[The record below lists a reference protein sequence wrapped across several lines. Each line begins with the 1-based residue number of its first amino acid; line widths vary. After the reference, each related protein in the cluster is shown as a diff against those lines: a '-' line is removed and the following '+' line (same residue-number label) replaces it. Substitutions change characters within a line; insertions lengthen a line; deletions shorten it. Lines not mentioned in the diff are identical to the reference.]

1 MCTYHCRFRRHVSP
15 RLIVTREDS
24 QVAAAH
30 ELLVVH
36 AQDWVVAVEEVG
48 VEDDLDAVMRVVEE
62 LHAPDLGQ
70 NRVVVVV
77 RHVVRRDGRE
87 RVPLERED
95 AALEQHLVLFREQ
108 IIRRGE
114 RGVFSVFPMRGLSD
128 N

>member
-1 MCTYHCRFRRHVSP
+1 MRTYDCALCGGVAP
-15 RLIVTREDS
+15 RLVVTREDS
-24 QVAAAH
+24 QVAAAD

-36 AQDWVVAVEEVG
+36 AQDRVVAVEEVG

-87 RVPLERED
+87 RVPLKRED
-95 AALEQHLVLFREQ
+95 TALEQHLVLFREQ
-108 IIRRGE
+108 IVRCGE
-114 RGVFSVFPMRGLSD
+114 RGVFSVFPMRRLFD

>member
-1 MCTYHCRFRRHVSP
+1 MKTYNCTLRRCVTP
-15 RLIVTREDS
+15 WLVVTREDS
-24 QVAAAH
+24 QVAAAD

-36 AQDWVVAVEEVG
+36 AQDRVVAVEEVG
-48 VEDDLDAVMRVVEE
+48 VEDDLDAVVRVVEE

-95 AALEQHLVLFREQ
+95 TALEQHLVLFREQ

-114 RGVFSVFPMRGLSD
+114 RGVFSVFPMRRLSD

>member
-1 MCTYHCRFRRHVSP
+1 MHTYNSALCGRVAPRF
-15 RLIVTREDS
+15 IVTWENS

-36 AQDWVVAVEEVG
+36 PQDRVVAVEEVG

-77 RHVVRRDGRE
+77 RHVVRRDGR
-87 RVPLERED
+87 
-95 AALEQHLVLFREQ
+95 
-108 IIRRGE
+108 
-114 RGVFSVFPMRGLSD
+114 
-128 N
+128 